1 MSLFSK
7 VGASISDKAV
17 KLPNRFLQGGGFMP
31 MGAVDRTAR
40 TNTAKELV
48 DSIKAYAK
56 ESPEVAEF
64 AKHLDEMQPQHL
76 GLAQDIIDLSNTQEM
91 LMTNINLKAKMNNGK
106 TPLGC
111 ILEMLPATSKNN
123 PAALDL
129 AEEVI
134 NHSDTTNS
142 KYFLCNLFGY
152 DLPKMGGLAE
162 QMKATKE
169 VVGTVAKDTLS
180 GGYLGTFE
188 KNKEFFEFIR
198 DLSSGDSKPEN
209 IKLLKPLR
217 DILEKFI
224 KNSNPHCNIY
234 EIRTGDTKTI
244 QENLK
249 ILPQVLE
256 EADKQG
262 KSIDVSGFLTKNV
275 NLE

>member
-7 VGASISDKAV
+7 LTTELPA
-17 KLPNRFLQGGGFMP
+17 KLPNRFLEKGGFMP

-91 LMTNINLKAKMNNGK
+91 LMTNINLKAKMSNGK

-129 AEEVI
+129 AE
-134 NHSDTTNS
+134 
-142 KYFLCNLFGY
+142 
-152 DLPKMGGLAE
+152 
-162 QMKATKE
+162 E

-249 ILPQVLE
+249 ILPQVLG

>member
-7 VGASISDKAV
+7 LTTELPA
-17 KLPNRFLQGGGFMP
+17 KLPNRFLEKGGFMP

-91 LMTNINLKAKMNNGK
+91 LMTNINLKAKMSNGK

-217 DILEKFI
+217 GILEKFI

-249 ILPQVLE
+249 ILPQVLG

>member
-7 VGASISDKAV
+7 LSTEISA
-17 KLPNRFLQGGGFMP
+17 KLPNRFLEKGGFMS
-31 MGAVDRTAR
+31 MGAVDRSAR
-40 TNTAKELV
+40 TNTTKELV
-48 DSIKAYAK
+48 ASINAYAK

-76 GLAQDIIDLSNTQEM
+76 GLAQDIIDLSNTQEL
-91 LMTNINLKAKMNNGK
+91 LMTNINLKSKLGNGK
-106 TPLGC
+106 TLLGH
-111 ILEMLPATSKNN
+111 ILEMLPATSKKN

-134 NHSDTTNS
+134 NRSDATNS

-152 DLPKMGGLAE
+152 DLPKMSGLSE

-188 KNKEFFEFIR
+188 KNKEFFEFIKV
-198 DLSSGDSKPEN
+198 LSSGNSIPEN
-209 IKLLKPLR
+209 VRLLNPLR
-217 DILEKFI
+217 DIIEKVI
-224 KNSNPHCNIY
+224 KNTKPKCNID
-234 EIRTGDTKTI
+234 EIITGDTKTI
-244 QENLK
+244 KENLK
-249 ILPQVLE
+249 ILPQILE
-256 EADKQG
+256 NADMQG

-275 NLE
+275 NLD